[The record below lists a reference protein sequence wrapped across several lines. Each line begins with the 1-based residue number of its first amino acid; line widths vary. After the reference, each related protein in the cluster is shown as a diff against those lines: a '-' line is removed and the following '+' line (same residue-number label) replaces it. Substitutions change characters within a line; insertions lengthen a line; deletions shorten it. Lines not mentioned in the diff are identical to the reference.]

1 MFNEDL
7 FLLLILA
14 RRARRGNEGEASQT
28 GVCWC
33 SPGESRGRSAE
44 RKTTLPGE
52 LDMGEVHQLVT
63 SEPAFGLQA
72 TGRLMTKIFGPRCWI
87 WLCWWRAWKRF
98 DRREPAGLTAGRRGP
113 VAVLR
118 RELLRRP

>member
-1 MFNEDL
+1 MR
-7 FLLLILA
+7 A
-14 RRARRGNEGEASQT
+14 RRAKRGFA
-28 GVCWC
+28 GVRQAKAADD
-33 SPGESRGRSAE
+33 PAE
-44 RKTTLPGE
+44 RKITLPGE

-63 SEPAFGLQA
+63 SEPAFGLPA

-118 RELLRRP
+118 EELLRRP